1 MVDGIVLHFIVKL
14 VDVHCIAQ
22 LQTTQVIDTQ
32 YVALCWIAKAVVVDA
47 HYIAQTALKWLKH
60 CIAS

>member
-1 MVDGIVLHFIVKL
+1 MVGGIVLHLIAKL

-32 YVALCWIAKAVVVDA
+32 YVALCWIAKAVFMDITIYCV
-47 HYIAQTALKWLKH
+47 TL
-60 CIAS
+60 